1 MAIKKAQAGKE
12 VGAEGRSRGSVAVG
26 GTIRLDDKP
35 KVKMAPAKI
44 EKKYVPTAKES
55 KNLKDATEMKN
66 MRPTGPKTG
75 RVKPTMGGAKNG
87 KTMKKAK
94 SGATVKKAQNG
105 TTKKPK
111 LLTVPRTRQIADSL
125 DNVASQKMQASMNR
139 TTKPGGS
146 YDDIAQELN
155 RQSGKDS
162 GNATR
167 YRKLADA
174 AEKKLKSTPKKK
186 AKSGTSMKKC
196 KYGCK

>member
-1 MAIKKAQAGKE
+1 MATVKKIKKAQAGKE

-87 KTMKKAK
+87 KTMKKAQDGGYLDATEMIPK
-94 SGATVKKAQNG
+94 AGPMVKTKVKERSPSGDYVKKTVTRTRPSG
-105 TTKKPK
+105 TTK
-111 LLTVPRTRQIADSL
+111 
-125 DNVASQKMQASMNR
+125 
-139 TTKPGGS
+139 TTKVRRTLQGYLDGAPRANS
-146 YDDIAQELN
+146 M
-155 RQSGKDS
+155 
-162 GNATR
+162 
-167 YRKLADA
+167 
-174 AEKKLKSTPKKK
+174 
-186 AKSGTSMKKC
+186 KSGGSMKKC
-196 KYGCK
+196 KGGC